1 MLGHYLSSQAL
12 ALSAF
17 RLGLALAVL
26 LAFALSWRRPRAP
39 VALAIVLAMHVAAW
53 LAYRAPLQRPYGAGE
68 GSDRTFNLGMAASVA
83 VGHSPF
89 EHTQVGH
96 GSPEPFWNWAL
107 AALAGFRPERVAA
120 AYDALTPVALVAVG
134 LAAYWSL
141 RRHDAPE
148 PDGWTGVLMA
158 FAVLGLSSVA
168 MSSRPPVPPFWI
180 ANFMYKPN
188 HGISYALIAAAAG
201 WCAGRARPW
210 RLAAALSVLAWVFLL
225 GWAYAA
231 AGVIAAVALLP
242 PPARRWKPALA
253 ALAVSALCAA
263 PYVWHLARDYAPTRN
278 APTAEHMWNDPNALL
293 LAVPNWSTL
302 DLGPLLTGGLAGLW
316 LARRR
321 ASGLEAAVLGFGA
334 AGWAMWLVSLP
345 LALFGFAPE
354 PDELH
359 YFLRFVMSMAAGLAL
374 AAVARWAGST
384 SSLGGGRA
392 HLLVMAACLPL
403 AFPVYHD
410 PETMDRYFP
419 ESTRPLPP
427 KVVAYGDWIRTHV
440 PPDAVFVAGRSAAMW
455 IPALSGRRVLLAEAG
470 KLLPADLRERKAVE
484 RILLTSTDQEQA
496 RRAARAYGVTHLA
509 IDEDLMQE
517 YGAESFSALA
527 TAPWNRTVFA
537 NTAARLVELRWQD
550 DGAGGRPPS
559 GPP

>member
-1 MLGHYLSSQAL
+1 MLEHYLSSQAL

-26 LAFALSWRRPRAP
+26 LAFALSSRRPRAP

-53 LAYRAPLQRPYGAGE
+53 LAYRAPLQRPYGTGE

-96 GSPEPFWNWAL
+96 GSPEPFWNWVV
-107 AALAGFRPERVAA
+107 AALAGFRPDRVAA
-120 AYDALTPVALVAVG
+120 AYDVLTPVALLAVG
-134 LAAYWSL
+134 LAAYRCL
-141 RRHDAPE
+141 RRQDGAE
-148 PDGWTGVLMA
+148 PDRWTGVLMA
-158 FAVLGLSSVA
+158 FSVLGLSSVA
-168 MSSRPPVPPFWI
+168 MSPRPPVPPFWI

-201 WCAGRARPW
+201 WCAGRGRPW
-210 RLAAALSVLAWVFLL
+210 RLAAGLSLLAWVFLL
-225 GWAYAA
+225 GWAYAV
-231 AGVIAAVALLP
+231 AGVIVAVALQR
-242 PPARRWKPALA
+242 PAERRWRPALA
-253 ALAVSALCAA
+253 AVAVSAVCAA
-263 PYVWHLARDYAPTRN
+263 PYVWHLARDYAPTGN
-278 APTAEHMWNDPNALL
+278 APTAQHMWNDPNALL

-302 DLGPLLTGGLAGLW
+302 DLGPLLTAGLAGLW

-334 AGWAMWLVSLP
+334 AGWAMWLASLP
-345 LALFGFAPE
+345 LALAGFAPE

-359 YFLRFVMSMAAGLAL
+359 YFLRFVMSVAAGLAL
-374 AAVARWAGST
+374 AAVARWAEST
-384 SSLGGGRA
+384 PKLAGGRA
-392 HLLVMAACLPL
+392 HVLVMAACLPL

-410 PETMDRYFP
+410 PDTMDRYFP

-427 KVVAYGDWIRTHV
+427 KVVAYGDWIRTHT
-440 PPDAVFVAGRSAAMW
+440 PPDAVFAAGKSAAMW

-470 KLLPADLRERKAVE
+470 KLLPADRDERKAVE
-484 RILLTSTDQEQA
+484 RILLTSTDEAAA
-496 RRAARAYGVTHLA
+496 REAARAYGVTHLA
-509 IDEDLMQE
+509 IDEELTHE
-517 YGAESFSALA
+517 YGADSFSALA

-537 NTAARLVELRWQD
+537 NTAARLVELRWAD
-550 DGAGGRPPS
+550 GGAGGATR
-559 GPP
+559 